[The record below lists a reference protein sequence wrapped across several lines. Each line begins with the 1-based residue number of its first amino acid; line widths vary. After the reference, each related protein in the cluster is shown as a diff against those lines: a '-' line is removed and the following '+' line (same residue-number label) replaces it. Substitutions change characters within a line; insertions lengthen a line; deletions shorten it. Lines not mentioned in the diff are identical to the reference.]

1 MTNDDESWPILAN
14 VEITLMYFEG
24 CPGWQIA
31 EANLHAALAALGR
44 PDVSI
49 RRRLIATV
57 EQAEEAGFIGSPTVL
72 LNGGDLF
79 MEPGR
84 QPGMSCRLYR
94 SEHGMANAPTVQ
106 RLIEALG

>member
-1 MTNDDESWPILAN
+1 MAWPILAN

-49 RRRLIATV
+49 RRQLIATV
-57 EQAEEAGFIGSPTVL
+57 EEAERAGFIGSPTVL
-72 LNGGDLF
+72 VDGRDPF
-79 MEPGR
+79 AEPGR
-84 QPGMSCRLYR
+84 QPGLACRLYL
-94 SEHGMANAPTVQ
+94 SAHGMANAPNVEQ
-106 RLIEALG
+106 LSEALERQE